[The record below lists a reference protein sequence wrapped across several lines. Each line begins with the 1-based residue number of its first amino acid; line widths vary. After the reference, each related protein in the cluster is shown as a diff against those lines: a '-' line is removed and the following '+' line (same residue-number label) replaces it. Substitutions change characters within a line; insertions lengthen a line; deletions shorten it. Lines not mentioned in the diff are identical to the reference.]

1 MTPRDEEIVTLLC
14 FAVRFFSLEQV
25 AQTWWSEHPR
35 EVRRAR
41 QRMLTLAGNDWVR
54 PLTILARPLLEMT
67 APIFEWQLEGD
78 GPDTAEV
85 SRALRKR
92 WKEPARD
99 VEIFLATPRAT
110 AVMGGGAL
118 GSVRNLCQTTHD
130 LHVSQVF
137 LFYRKN
143 RPDLAT
149 LWVGEDSVIP
159 LNEHEKRPDAVLLNE
174 TKEILRVVEFGG
186 AYKADRVQAVHDF
199 CWQRNLPYELW

>member
-1 MTPRDEEIVTLLC
+1 MTPREEEILRLLC

-25 AQTWWSEHPR
+25 ARTWWSGQPR
-35 EVRRAR
+35 EIRRAR
-41 QRMLTLAGNDWVR
+41 QRMRTLARNGWER
-54 PLTILARPLLEMT
+54 PLTILARPLLKMD
-67 APIFEWQLEGD
+67 APVFEWHLD
-78 GPDTAEV
+78 GQDPDIAAV
-85 SRALRKR
+85 SRALRNR

-137 LFYRKN
+137 LFYREN
-143 RPDLAT
+143 RPDQAS

-174 TKEILRVVEFGG
+174 AKEILRVIEFGG